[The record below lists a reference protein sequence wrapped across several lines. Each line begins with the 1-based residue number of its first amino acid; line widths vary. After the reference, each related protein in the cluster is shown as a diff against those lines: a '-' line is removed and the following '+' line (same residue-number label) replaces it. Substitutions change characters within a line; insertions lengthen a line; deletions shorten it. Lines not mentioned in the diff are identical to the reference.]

1 MMRTFNFLLFVLL
14 ATGTLFAAKEPKEV
28 AAARK
33 SVVSI
38 LVYKDGTLLR
48 SGIGVFAGEKGD
60 ILSSYSLFLDAD
72 SAVCIDPA
80 GKIRSIERVVGADDI
95 YDCIRVRA
103 AWDKKIQ
110 PLAIA
115 DGAAATG
122 ASLYMV
128 SYGKKKSGVIEP
140 LTVAEVSTV
149 SGVSYYTFNN
159 KMHVNSL
166 SAPVV
171 DASGRLVALMQPA
184 SPTDSLQCYA
194 VAASLAGKLTT
205 TSLTYNGS
213 LFNRIGIARALPAT
227 QKEALTTLYLL
238 QGLAY
243 SDKKELFL
251 TPLADYNRDY
261 PQNYEGH
268 LMLAEYYAIAD
279 SAFDKAQE
287 EWDVALSIAPNS
299 DDIYYNISKVFVGA
313 VARYAKSDETA
324 TAFIDSAIENIDKA
338 LSVKSEPLYIQH
350 KAELLFVKGEYA
362 GAFDCYVAL
371 SRTNMSSAEVYAAAS
386 KCKEALGEFDEAI
399 VQMDSAIAMFGS
411 LPVEPMAPYLLNS
424 AMLKHK
430 AGRAR
435 EAVVDF
441 NRYESLREGRLT
453 APFYYMREQAEY
465 DAKMYRQALDDIER
479 AISMASE
486 EPLYFIEKARLCY
499 RVKMVD
505 EALSALSRAVVLA
518 PENPDVHYLM
528 GRCYMAK
535 DDKESAQTAL
545 LKAKEYGHPDADA
558 RLTELN
564 K

>member
-1 MMRTFNFLLFVLL
+1 MRVFNFLLFILF
-14 ATGTLFAAKEPKEV
+14 ATSALFAAKEPKEV

-80 GKIRSIERVVGADDI
+80 GKIRPIERVVGADDI

-159 KMHVNSL
+159 KMHENSL

-171 DASGRLVALMQPA
+171 DASGRLVALMQPVSA
-184 SPTDSLQCYA
+184 ADSLQCYA
-194 VAASLAGKLTT
+194 VAVSLASNLST
-205 TSLTYNGS
+205 TSLTYNSS
-213 LFNRIGIARALPAT
+213 LFSRIGISRALPAT

-243 SDKKELFL
+243 SDKKEQFL

-261 PQNYEGH
+261 PQSYEGH

-279 SAFDKAQE
+279 SAFEKARD
-287 EWDVALSIAPNS
+287 EWDTALRLAPNS
-299 DDIYYNISKVFVGA
+299 DDVYYNISKVFVSA
-313 VARYAKSDETA
+313 VARYARNDETA
-324 TAFIDSAIENIDKA
+324 MAFVDCAIENIDKA

-350 KAELLFVKGEYA
+350 KAELLFAKGKYA
-362 GAFDCYVAL
+362 EAFDCYVAL
-371 SRTNMSSAEVYAAAS
+371 SNTNMSSADVYAAAS
-386 KCKEALGEFDEAI
+386 KCKEALGEIDEAI
-399 VQMDSAIAMFGS
+399 VQMDSAVATFGS
-411 LPVEPMAPYLLNS
+411 LPVEAMAPYILNS

-435 EAVVDF
+435 AAVLDF
-441 NRYESLREGRLT
+441 NRYESLREGKLA

-465 DAKMYRQALDDIER
+465 DAKMFRQALEDIER
-479 AISMASE
+479 AISLAPE
-486 EPLYFIEKARLCY
+486 EPIYFIEKGRLCY

-505 EALSALSRAVVLA
+505 EALAALERAATLL
-518 PENPDVHYLM
+518 PESPDVHYLM
-528 GRCYMAK
+528 GRCYMSK
-535 DDKESAQTAL
+535 DDKVSAQTAL

-558 RLTELN
+558 RLTELE
-564 K
+564 

>member
-1 MMRTFNFLLFVLL
+1 MRVFYFLLFILF
-14 ATGTLFAAKEPKEV
+14 ATSALFAAKEPKEV

-80 GKIRSIERVVGADDI
+80 GKIRPIERVVGADDI

-110 PLAIA
+110 PLTIA
-115 DGAAATG
+115 NGAADTG

-128 SYGKKKSGVIEP
+128 SYGKKKSGVILP

-159 KMHVNSL
+159 RMHENSL

-171 DASGRLVALMQPA
+171 DASGRLVALMQPVSA
-184 SPTDSLQCYA
+184 ADSLHCYA
-194 VAASLAGKLTT
+194 VAVSLASNLST
-205 TSLTYNGS
+205 TSLTYNSS
-213 LFNRIGIARALPAT
+213 LFSRIGISRALPAT

-243 SDKKELFL
+243 SDKKEQFL

-261 PQNYEGH
+261 PQSYEGH

-279 SAFDKAQE
+279 SAFEKARD
-287 EWDVALSIAPNS
+287 EWDTALRLAPNS
-299 DDIYYNISKVFVGA
+299 DDVYYNISKVFVSA
-313 VARYAKSDETA
+313 VARYALNDETA
-324 TAFIDSAIENIDKA
+324 MAFVDCAIENIDKA

-350 KAELLFVKGEYA
+350 KAELLFAKGKYA
-362 GAFDCYVAL
+362 EAFDCYVAL
-371 SRTNMSSAEVYAAAS
+371 SNTNMSSADVYAAAS
-386 KCKEALGEFDEAI
+386 KCKEALGEIDEAI
-399 VQMDSAIAMFGS
+399 VQMDSAVATFGS
-411 LPVEPMAPYLLNS
+411 LPVEAMAPYILNS

-435 EAVVDF
+435 AAVLDF
-441 NRYESLREGRLT
+441 NRYESLREGKLA

-465 DAKMYRQALDDIER
+465 DAKMFRQALEDIER
-479 AISMASE
+479 AISLAPE
-486 EPLYFIEKARLCY
+486 EPIYFIEKGRLCY

-505 EALSALSRAVVLA
+505 EALAALERAATLL
-518 PENPDVHYLM
+518 PESPDVHYLM
-528 GRCYMAK
+528 GRCYMSK
-535 DDKESAQTAL
+535 DDKVSARAAL

>member
-1 MMRTFNFLLFVLL
+1 MRVFNFLLFILF
-14 ATGTLFAAKEPKEV
+14 ATSALFAAKEPKEV

-80 GKIRSIERVVGADDI
+80 GKIRPIERVVGADDI

-103 AWDKKIQ
+103 TWDKKIQ
-110 PLAIA
+110 PLTIA
-115 DGAAATG
+115 KGAADTG

-128 SYGKKKSGVIEP
+128 SYGKKKSGVILP
-140 LTVAEVSTV
+140 LAVAEVSTV

-159 KMHVNSL
+159 RMHENSL

-171 DASGRLVALMQPA
+171 DASGRLVALMQPVSA
-184 SPTDSLQCYA
+184 ADSLQCYA
-194 VAASLAGKLTT
+194 VAASLAGNLST
-205 TSLTYNGS
+205 TSLTYNSS
-213 LFNRIGIARALPAT
+213 LFSRIGISRALPAT

-243 SDKKELFL
+243 SDKKEQFL

-261 PQNYEGH
+261 PQSYEGH

-279 SAFDKAQE
+279 SAFEKARD
-287 EWDVALSIAPNS
+287 EWDTALRLAPNS
-299 DDIYYNISKVFVGA
+299 DDVYYNISKVFVSA
-313 VARYAKSDETA
+313 VARYARNDETA
-324 TAFIDSAIENIDKA
+324 MAFVDCAIENIDKA

-350 KAELLFVKGEYA
+350 KAELLFAKGKYA
-362 GAFDCYVAL
+362 EAFDCYVAL
-371 SRTNMSSAEVYAAAS
+371 SNTNMSSADVYAAAS
-386 KCKEALGEFDEAI
+386 KCKEALGEIDEAI
-399 VQMDSAIAMFGS
+399 VQMDSAVATFGS
-411 LPVEPMAPYLLNS
+411 LPVEAMAPYILNS

-435 EAVVDF
+435 AAVLDF
-441 NRYESLREGRLT
+441 NRYESLREGKLA

-465 DAKMYRQALDDIER
+465 DAKMFRQALEDIER
-479 AISMASE
+479 AISLAPE
-486 EPLYFIEKARLCY
+486 EPIYFIEKGRLCY

-505 EALSALSRAVVLA
+505 EALAALERAATLL
-518 PENPDVHYLM
+518 PESPDVHYLM
-528 GRCYMAK
+528 GRCYMSK
-535 DDKESAQTAL
+535 DDKVSARAAL

>member
-1 MMRTFNFLLFVLL
+1 MRVFNFLLFILF
-14 ATGTLFAAKEPKEV
+14 ATSALFAAKEPKEV

-80 GKIRSIERVVGADDI
+80 GKIRPIERVVGADDI

-110 PLAIA
+110 PLTIA
-115 DGAAATG
+115 DSAAATG

-159 KMHVNSL
+159 KMHENSL

-194 VAASLAGKLTT
+194 VAASLASNLST
-205 TSLTYNGS
+205 TSLTYNSS
-213 LFNRIGIARALPAT
+213 LFSRIGISRALPAT

-243 SDKKELFL
+243 SDKKEQFL

-261 PQNYEGH
+261 PQSYEGH

-279 SAFDKAQE
+279 SAFEKARD
-287 EWDVALSIAPNS
+287 EWDTALRLAPNS
-299 DDIYYNISKVFVGA
+299 DDVYYNISKVFVSA
-313 VARYAKSDETA
+313 VARYARNDETA
-324 TAFIDSAIENIDKA
+324 MAFVDCAIENIDKA

-350 KAELLFVKGEYA
+350 KAELLFAKGKYA
-362 GAFDCYVAL
+362 EAFDCYVAL
-371 SRTNMSSAEVYAAAS
+371 SNTNMSSADVYAAAS
-386 KCKEALGEFDEAI
+386 KCKEALGEIDEAI
-399 VQMDSAIAMFGS
+399 VHMDSAVATFGS
-411 LPVEPMAPYLLNS
+411 LPVEAMAPYILNS

-435 EAVVDF
+435 AAVLDF
-441 NRYESLREGRLT
+441 NRYESLREGKLA

-465 DAKMYRQALDDIER
+465 DAKMFRQALEDIER
-479 AISMASE
+479 AISLAPE
-486 EPLYFIEKARLCY
+486 EPIYFIEKGRLCY

-505 EALSALSRAVVLA
+505 EALAALERAATLL
-518 PENPDVHYLM
+518 PESPDVHYLM
-528 GRCYMAK
+528 GRCYMSK
-535 DDKESAQTAL
+535 DDKVSAQTAL
-545 LKAKEYGHPDADA
+545 LKAKEYGHPDAEA

>member
-1 MMRTFNFLLFVLL
+1 MMRVLNFLLFILF
-14 ATGTLFAAKEPKEV
+14 ATSTLFAAKEPKEV

-48 SGIGVFAGEKGD
+48 SGLGVFAGEQGE
-60 ILSSYSLFLDAD
+60 ILSSYSLFLDGD

-80 GKIRSIERVVGADDI
+80 GKMRPIERVIGADDI
-95 YDCIRVRA
+95 YDCIRVRT
-103 AWDKKIQ
+103 AWDKKIE

-128 SYGKKKSGVIEP
+128 SYGKKKSGAIEQ
-140 LTVAEVSTV
+140 LTVADVSTV
-149 SGVSYYTFNN
+149 SGVSYYTFNS
-159 KMHVNSL
+159 KMHENTL

-184 SPTDSLQCYA
+184 SPMDSLQCYA
-194 VAASLAGKLTT
+194 VSASLAHNLST
-205 TSLTYNGS
+205 TSLTYNSS
-213 LFNRIGIARALPAT
+213 LFNRIGIARALPTT

-243 SDKKELFL
+243 SDDKELFL

-261 PQNYEGH
+261 PQSYEGH
-268 LMLAEYYAIAD
+268 LMLAEYYALAD
-279 SAFDKAQE
+279 SAFDKARD
-287 EWDVALSIAPNS
+287 EWETALRIAPNS
-299 DDIYYNISKVFVGA
+299 DDVYYNISKVYVSA
-313 VARYAKSDETA
+313 VARYAQDDETV
-324 TAFIDSAIENIDKA
+324 TAFLDRAIENIDKA
-338 LSVKSEPLYIQH
+338 LNVKNEPLYIQQ
-350 KAELLFVKGEYA
+350 KAELLFAKGEYA
-362 GAFDCYVAL
+362 EAFNFYVAL
-371 SRTNMSSAEVYAAAS
+371 SNTNMSSADVYAAAS
-386 KCKEALGEFDEAI
+386 KCKEVLGEFDEAI
-399 VQMDSAIAMFGS
+399 VQMDSAIASFGT
-411 LPVEPMAPYLLNS
+411 LPVEAMAPYILNS

-435 EAVVDF
+435 EAVFDF

-465 DAKMYRQALDDIER
+465 DAKMFRQALEDIER
-479 AISMASE
+479 AISMSPE
-486 EPLYFIEKARLCY
+486 EPLYFIEKGRLCY

-505 EALSALSRAVVLA
+505 EALAALECAVTLL
-518 PENPDVHYLM
+518 PESPDVHYLM
-528 GRCYMAK
+528 GRCYMAN
-535 DDKESAQTAL
+535 DDNVSARAAL
-545 LKAKEYGHPDADA
+545 LKAKEYGHPDAEA
-558 RLTELN
+558 RLAELD

>member
-1 MMRTFNFLLFVLL
+1 MIRVINLLLL
-14 ATGTLFAAKEPKEV
+14 VVSATSTLFAAKEPKEV
-28 AAARK
+28 AAARQ
-33 SVVSI
+33 SVVSV

-48 SGIGVFAGEKGD
+48 SGLGVFVGDKGD

-80 GKIRSIERVVGADDI
+80 GKIRAIERIIGADDI
-95 YDCIRVRA
+95 YDCIKVRA
-103 AWDKKIQ
+103 VWDKKIKS
-110 PLAIA
+110 LTIA
-115 DGAAATG
+115 DGAAAKG

-128 SYGKKKSGVIEP
+128 SYGKKKSGIVES
-140 LTVAEVSTV
+140 LTIADVSTAA
-149 SGVSYYTFNN
+149 GVSYYSFGN
-159 KMHVNSL
+159 KMRDNSQ

-171 DASGRLVALMQPA
+171 DASGKLVALMQPA
-184 SPTDSLQCYA
+184 TAMDSLQSYA
-194 VAASLAGKLTT
+194 VAASLANNLST
-205 TSLTYNGS
+205 TSLTYNS
-213 LFNRIGIARALPAT
+213 ALFNRIAIPRALPST

-243 SDKKELFL
+243 TDNKELFL
-251 TPLADYNRDY
+251 TPLADYNKDY

-279 SAFDKAQE
+279 SAFDKARE
-287 EWDVALSIAPNS
+287 EWDMALNIAPNS
-299 DDIYYNISKVFVGA
+299 DDIYYNISKVFVNA
-313 VARYAKSDETA
+313 IARYANDDEIVNK
-324 TAFIDSAIENIDKA
+324 FIDSALENIDKA

-362 GAFDCYVAL
+362 TAFDCYVAL
-371 SRTNMSSAEVYAAAS
+371 SRTNMSSADVYAAAS
-386 KCKEALGEFDEAI
+386 KCKEVLGEYDEAI
-399 VQMDSAIAMFGS
+399 AQMDSALATFGS

-435 EAVVDF
+435 EAVLDF

-465 DAKMYRQALDDIER
+465 DAKMFRQALDDIER
-479 AISMASE
+479 AIYMAPE
-486 EPLYFIEKARLCY
+486 EPLYFIEKGRLCY

-505 EALSALSRAVVLA
+505 EALAALTHAATLA
-518 PENPDVHYLM
+518 PENPDVYYLM
-528 GRCYMAK
+528 GRCYITK
-535 DDKESAQTAL
+535 EDKVRAGDAL
-545 LKAKEYGHPDADA
+545 LKAKELGHPDAET
-558 RLTELN
+558 RIVELN